1 VIPLFQKQIREGGPV
16 TVTCEEMRRFFKCGV
31 GSAELW
37 TFLDQL
43 VEAFR
48 GNTFWMFVEMIPELR
63 TPHSAF
69 RTSPNVELANLKG
82 LYDGTKEMVP
92 EMRGP
97 TFEEMMSRVFG

>member
-48 GNTFWMFVEMIPELR
+48 GNAFGVFV
-63 TPHSAF
+63 
-69 RTSPNVELANLKG
+69 G
-82 LYDGTKEMVP
+82 
-92 EMRGP
+92 
-97 TFEEMMSRVFG
+97 